1 MKITTEYVKKIEL
14 SAEDEKSF
22 RSTYELM
29 HAICAHYTLNCVK
42 CPLASSGYHPCAKQS
57 LESAMEKLGVRGN

>member
-1 MKITTEYVKKIEL
+1 MKVKTEYVKTVEL
-14 SAEDEKSF
+14 SEEDEKSF

-29 HAICAHYTLNCVK
+29 HAICTHYATNCVK

-57 LESAMEKLGVRGN
+57 LESAMEKLKIF